1 MLLADT
7 CVDTILYQLGGE
19 GPVAEQEGRGLGAP
33 GLEVVL
39 GVLDEDVESVGHLLH
54 DAEEVDV
61 LAADLR
67 GGALLVEVLLVHLF
81 LV

>member
-19 GPVAEQEGRGLGAP
+19 GAVAEQEGRGLGAP

-39 GVLDEDVESVGHLLH
+39 GVLDEDICMKYVSKSL
-54 DAEEVDV
+54 
-61 LAADLR
+61 
-67 GGALLVEVLLVHLF
+67 
-81 LV
+81 